1 MRPARRHW
9 VWVPLAAVVFGATAW
24 AAFAPVG
31 SDSREQV
38 FVIPK
43 GTWARRSAGEKLEV
57 LPSEIRLT
65 LGIKDIL
72 VMKNQDDVPQMFG
85 PVLIMPGQ
93 SFRLPFGVA
102 SSNQFAC
109 TAHVSGTLTVTVE
122 PAPAPGWDRLR
133 WRAGAIV
140 NRNG

>member
-1 MRPARRHW
+1 MRSSRRH
-9 VWVPLAAVVFGATAW
+9 LAWIASAALVLGATAW
-24 AAFAPVG
+24 AAFAPVD

-38 FVIPK
+38 FVIPQ
-43 GTWARRSAGEKLEV
+43 GTWARRNAGEKLEV

-72 VMKNQDDVPQMFG
+72 VMQNQDDVPQMFG

-93 SFRLPFGVA
+93 SFRLPFSVV

-109 TAHVSGTLTVTVE
+109 TAHVSGTLTVIVE
-122 PAPAPGWDRLR
+122 PKPAPGWERFR
-133 WRAGAIV
+133 WRASAIMQ
-140 NRNG
+140 RNG